1 MSCDK
6 PSYQIGEKSYKLINK
21 QLKYPTNIT
30 WSDINMELVD
40 TTDNRV
46 LSFLNI
52 INDLQEKPSY
62 FNGTD
67 VRNNCGTYS
76 SLEKSNLGKIFI
88 EIQTL
93 DKEGV
98 PIEIWKLKGAWLKSI
113 KQSQLNQQNDNISK
127 ISIALSYDW
136 AEIIFNSLVLEDV
149 SKAAHTVTGIDQDVV
164 AANTALQEL
173 GLSEL
178 RDNPIDPIDL
188 SGLSNL
194 TGPSV
199 DNNGFTTRNE
209 SRDRRSIED
218 NASEFR
224 RRSGNVSDFE
234 LG

>member
-6 PSYQIGEKSYKLINK
+6 PSYQIGEKSYKLINT
-21 QLKYPTNIT
+21 QLKYPTNMT
-30 WSDINMELVD
+30 WSDINIELVD

-46 LSFLNI
+46 LAFLNV

-62 FNGTD
+62 FNGNN
-67 VRNNCGTYS
+67 VRTNCGTYS

-127 ISIALSYDW
+127 ISIVLSYDW
-136 AEIIFNSLVLEDV
+136 AEIIFNSPVLADV
-149 SKAAHTVTGIDQDVV
+149 TTAAASVTKPYGGSSTLLTDQRDGSLT
-164 AANTALQEL
+164 AAERALQEL
-173 GLSEL
+173 GL
-178 RDNPIDPIDL
+178 RDNPIEPIDL

-194 TGPSV
+194 TGPSI
-199 DNNGFTTRNE
+199 DNNSFATRTP
-209 SRDRRSIED
+209 SR
-218 NASEFR
+218 N
-224 RRSGNVSDFE
+224 
-234 LG
+234 